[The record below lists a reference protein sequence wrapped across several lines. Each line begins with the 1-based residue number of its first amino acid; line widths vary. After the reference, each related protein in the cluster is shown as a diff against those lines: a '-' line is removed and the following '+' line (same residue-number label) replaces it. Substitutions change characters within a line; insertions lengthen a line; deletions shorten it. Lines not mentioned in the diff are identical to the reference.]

1 MCIFII
7 FYVKVNVNAAKLY
20 IESSKNATI
29 SIVWTLYRC
38 AYVKIQSLFEFASF
52 QTCPCLIHGTY
63 YLRPG
68 KTGTCANN
76 IIKQD
81 NKELLFYQWNKC
93 KRPSWTIFTWPLAG
107 LYLNEKEGLKEGS
120 MAAGFRGVEVC
131 FAAAWLMPHLCF
143 VEMGRKRLWWGCQ
156 WWEGSFDLLFWGTD
170 QSLEEVSLQ
179 LSSGN
184 LYFLSSTSVQA
195 TLKYTYRSVSFCLF
209 KTLKNLF

>member
-1 MCIFII
+1 MPQLALSGLFTGVPTLKYNLYLNLHLFKHAPASFTALTISDL
-7 FYVKVNVNAAKLY
+7 AKLGLVQTTLLSRTTRNY
-20 IESSKNATI
+20 CFISETNA
-29 SIVWTLYRC
+29 RDHH
-38 AYVKIQSLFEFASF
+38 E
-52 QTCPCLIHGTY
+52 P
-63 YLRPG
+63 
-68 KTGTCANN
+68 
-76 IIKQD
+76 
-81 NKELLFYQWNKC
+81 WN
-93 KRPSWTIFTWPLAG
+93 IFTWPLAG

-170 QSLEEVSLQ
+170 QSLEEVILQ

-184 LYFLSSTSVQA
+184 LYFYFLSSTSVQA
-195 TLKYTYRSVSFCLF
+195 TLKYIYSFVSFCLF